1 MRIGFIGLG
10 VMGSAMIKHLAEA
23 GHALT
28 LYDIDKA
35 VTQKLSKRHKGS
47 LAAKSPKEVA
57 AASDVVFTMLPNGK
71 AVRACAFDQDGLAE
85 GFKKGSILVDTSSAE
100 PWITRET
107 AARLAE
113 QGVAM
118 IDAPVSGAQEGA
130 ESATLVFMCGGE
142 AKAIERVR
150 PLLDALGDH
159 VFHLGPVGSGHV
171 MKTCNNL
178 ATALTCLGTAEA
190 MLIGKSHGLQPSQMI
205 DVLNVSTGQSFITSK
220 KYGPQVVG
228 RRFDDAFKLELM
240 LKDVNIANALA
251 DAKDMS
257 VPATA
262 LGQQLWRAAHATL
275 GPGKSVM
282 DIVRWYE
289 RTIGIELKDEA

>member
-10 VMGSAMIKHLAEA
+10 VMGSAMIKHLVAA
-23 GHALT
+23 GHTLA
-28 LYDIDKA
+28 LYDLDKA
-35 VTQKLSKRHKGS
+35 MTETLAKRHKGS
-47 LAAKSPKEVA
+47 RAAKSPKDVA
-57 AASDVVFTMLPNGK
+57 AASEVVFTMLPNGR
-71 AVRACAFDQDGLAE
+71 AVRDCAFGLDGLSA
-85 GFKKGSILVDTSSAE
+85 GFKQGAILVDTSSAE

-113 QGVAM
+113 RGVMM

-142 AKAIERVR
+142 ERAIALIR
-150 PLLDALGDH
+150 PILDVLGKH

-171 MKTCNNL
+171 MKACNNL

-190 MLIGKSHGLQPSQMI
+190 MLIGKSHGLKPSQMI
-205 DVLNVSTGQSFITSK
+205 DVLNVSTGQSFITTN
-220 KYGPQVVG
+220 KYGPQIVG

-240 LKDVNIANALA
+240 LKDVTIANGLA
-251 DAKDMS
+251 DAKAMS
-257 VPATA
+257 VPVSA
-262 LGQQLWRAAHATL
+262 LGEQLWRAAHATL

-289 RTIGIELKDEA
+289 HTIGIELKDE